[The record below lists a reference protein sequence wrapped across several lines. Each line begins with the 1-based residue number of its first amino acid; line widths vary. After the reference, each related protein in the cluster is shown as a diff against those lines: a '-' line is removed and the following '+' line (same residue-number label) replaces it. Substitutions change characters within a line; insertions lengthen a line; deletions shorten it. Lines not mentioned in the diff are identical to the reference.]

1 MEILLLIL
9 DRIMKFL
16 TFINKSGSNV
26 MMPIIIASLGI
37 LMGAG
42 FGKSIRGGLTVGVGL
57 IGLGLSTG
65 LMGELAKAVAQMSA
79 NFGLS
84 LGTIDIGWPAAAA
97 IAFATKVGA
106 LIIPVCLAVNIL
118 MILTKTTQTV
128 NIDIWNFW
136 HFAFTGSLVAAMTNN
151 VWLGIVAAV
160 CNEVI
165 VLVLGDITA
174 PALESTLNMPGVSLP
189 HGFSAAFAPI
199 ALLSNWIIEKIPGL
213 RDIDFSLEGLQDKIG
228 IFGEPIIIGF
238 VLGLVI
244 GVAAGQKFAAAM
256 TTAINLAATMVL
268 IPKMAALLMEGLIP
282 ISDAA
287 SAFIDKHFSGRGQM
301 YIGLDSA
308 IGVGH
313 PMTIAL
319 ALILVPVSLFLA
331 VVLPGNTV
339 LPAVDLAVFPFMFVL
354 IVPICKGNGFRSLLT
369 GLICLTAGLYIAT
382 YLAGPTTTVAA
393 SIDFDMGGAT
403 SISSICDGANPLTA
417 LLYTIGRLP
426 TAVAYVV
433 LAAISV
439 AFIVYNGIRIRK
451 INKA

>member
-1 MEILLLIL
+1 MKVIL
-9 DRIMKFL
+9 DVFA
-16 TFINKSGSNV
+16 FISGCGSVV
-26 MMPIIIASLGI
+26 MMPIIITILGVI
-37 LMGAG
+37 MGAG
-42 FGKSIRGGLTVGVGL
+42 LGKSIRGGLTVGVGL

-65 LMGELAKAVAQMSA
+65 LMGFLSTAVGQMSA
-79 NFGLS
+79 NLNLS
-84 LGTIDIGWPAAAA
+84 LATIDIGWPAAAA
-97 IAFATKVGA
+97 IAFATEVGA
-106 LIIPVCLAVNIL
+106 LIIPVCLLVNII
-118 MILTKTTQTV
+118 MIVTSTTQTV

-136 HFAFTGSLVAAMTNN
+136 HFAFTGSLVAVVTGNI
-151 VWLGIVAAV
+151 VLGMVAAV

-174 PALESTLNMPGVSLP
+174 PALETTLNMPGVSLP

-199 ALLSNWIIEKIPGL
+199 ALLCNWIIEKIPGL

-228 IFGEPIIIGF
+228 IFGEPIIVGF
-238 VLGLVI
+238 VLGLII
-244 GVAAGQKFAAAM
+244 GVAAGQEFAVAM

-268 IPKMAALLMEGLIP
+268 IPKMAALLMEGLMP

-287 SAFIDKHFSGRGQM
+287 SAFIDKHFSGKGQM

-313 PMTIAL
+313 PMTITL

-339 LPAVDLAVFPFMFVL
+339 LPAVDLAVFPFIFVL
-354 IVPICKGNGFRSLLT
+354 ILPICKGNGFRSLLT

-382 YLAGPTTTVAA
+382 YLAGPTTAVAA
-393 SIDFDMGGAT
+393 SINFDMGGAT

-417 LLYTIGRLP
+417 LIFTIGKLP
-426 TAVAYVV
+426 TVVAYVV
-433 LAAISV
+433 LIAIAV
-439 AFIVYNGIRIRK
+439 AFAVYNGIRIRK

>member
-1 MEILLLIL
+1 MKVIL
-9 DRIMKFL
+9 DVFA
-16 TFINKSGSNV
+16 FISGCGSVV
-26 MMPIIIASLGI
+26 MMPIIITILGVI
-37 LMGAG
+37 MGAG
-42 FGKSIRGGLTVGVGL
+42 LGKSIRGGLTVGVGL

-65 LMGELAKAVAQMSA
+65 LMGFLSTAVGQMSA
-79 NFGLS
+79 NLNLS
-84 LGTIDIGWPAAAA
+84 LATIDIGWPAAAA
-97 IAFATKVGA
+97 IAFATEVGA
-106 LIIPVCLAVNIL
+106 LIIPVCLLVNII
-118 MILTKTTQTV
+118 MIVTSTTQTV

-136 HFAFTGSLVAAMTNN
+136 HFAFTGSLVAVVTGNI
-151 VWLGIVAAV
+151 VLGMVAAV

-174 PALESTLNMPGVSLP
+174 PALETTLNMPGVSLP

-199 ALLSNWIIEKIPGL
+199 ALLCNWIFEKIPGL

-228 IFGEPIIIGF
+228 IFGEPIIVGF
-238 VLGLVI
+238 VLGLII
-244 GVAAGQKFAAAM
+244 GVAAGQEFAVAM

-268 IPKMAALLMEGLIP
+268 IPKMAALLMEGLMP

-287 SAFIDKHFSGRGQM
+287 SAFIDKHFSGKGQM

-313 PMTIAL
+313 PMTITL

-339 LPAVDLAVFPFMFVL
+339 LPAVDLAVFPFIFVL
-354 IVPICKGNGFRSLLT
+354 ILPICKGNGFRSLLT

-382 YLAGPTTTVAA
+382 YLAGPTTAVAA
-393 SIDFDMGGAT
+393 SINFDMGGAT

-417 LLYTIGRLP
+417 LIFTIGKLP
-426 TAVAYVV
+426 TVVAYVV
-433 LAAISV
+433 LIAIAV
-439 AFIVYNGIRIRK
+439 AFAVYNGIRIRK

>member
-1 MEILLLIL
+1 MKVILNV
-9 DRIMKFL
+9 FA
-16 TFINKSGSNV
+16 FISGCGSVV
-26 MMPIIIASLGI
+26 MMPIIITILGVI
-37 LMGAG
+37 MGAG
-42 FGKSIRGGLTVGVGL
+42 LGKSIRGGLTVGVGL
-57 IGLGLSTG
+57 IGLTLSTG
-65 LMGELAKAVAQMSA
+65 LMGFLSTAVGQMSA
-79 NFGLS
+79 NLNLS
-84 LGTIDIGWPAAAA
+84 LATIDIGWPAAAA
-97 IAFATKVGA
+97 IAFATEVGA
-106 LIIPVCLAVNIL
+106 LIIPVCLLVNII
-118 MILTKTTQTV
+118 MIVTSTTQTV

-136 HFAFTGSLVAAMTNN
+136 HFAFTGSLVAVVTGD
-151 VWLGIVAAV
+151 VILGMVAAV

-174 PALESTLNMPGVSLP
+174 PALETTLNMPGVSLP

-199 ALLSNWIIEKIPGL
+199 ALLCNWIIEKIPGL

-228 IFGEPIIIGF
+228 IFGEPIIVGF
-238 VLGLVI
+238 VLGLII
-244 GVAAGQKFAAAM
+244 GVAAGQEFAVAM

-268 IPKMAALLMEGLIP
+268 IPKMAALLMEGLMP

-287 SAFIDKHFSGRGQM
+287 SAFIDKHFSGKGQM

-313 PMTIAL
+313 PMTITL

-339 LPAVDLAVFPFMFVL
+339 LPAVDLAVFPFIFVL
-354 IVPICKGNGFRSLLT
+354 ILPICKGNGFRSLLT

-382 YLAGPTTTVAA
+382 YLAGPTTAVAA
-393 SIDFDMGGAT
+393 SINFDMGGAT

-417 LLYTIGRLP
+417 LIFTIGKLP
-426 TAVAYVV
+426 TVVAYVV
-433 LAAISV
+433 LIAIAV
-439 AFIVYNGIRIRK
+439 AFAVYNGIRIRK